1 METTFGFSS
10 ASASSKFANFFA
22 PRERLRQF
30 AVGDVALADPDD
42 FEAGN
47 ARIGQGMAHAHVA
60 EADDENSLDHLF
72 PLPVSL
78 DDPRRSPSPARGR
91 RWRHGALI
99 EARLRG
105 LWRRMRGV
113 VISTPLTP
121 TLSRKSGRGGGAGDR
136 DGLACE
142 RHAALSIAARPSAI
156 QFRLASLIWPQL

>member
-72 PLPVSL
+72 PPVVS
-78 DDPRRSPSPARGR
+78 RRAER
-91 RWRHGALI
+91 RLAD
-99 EARLRG
+99 
-105 LWRRMRGV
+105 
-113 VISTPLTP
+113 STV
-121 TLSRKSGRGGGAGDR
+121 GAGDR
-136 DGLACE
+136 DCLACE
-142 RHAALSIAARPSAI
+142 RHATLSIAARPSAI
-156 QFRLASLIWPQL
+156 QFRLASL